1 MSNKRQAKADDSL
14 TAFKPRAGANP
25 RSRAGCLTCK
35 AKHVWH
41 FFLLFSFVSL
51 SFWLFFLDFSI
62 ITCAPE
68 PAADSANKT
77 KCDETRPECLRC
89 TRKGIKC
96 GGYWREFKWSFKH
109 QPGSQDAVVEFEVA
123 DAPDGRLAAPA
134 PAPAPAPAARA
145 VAPLV
150 RRPRHAASLS
160 RDSISAP
167 VPSATGDG
175 EDSSLALRGDSAES
189 DMPPRKAAR
198 RTSVARPRTATSAH
212 DASSS
217 ALLPADHFAERPVFM
232 PASITDTSSL
242 LISNWFEQVCP
253 AWSGF
258 DSAANLNR
266 KLATELWHESRSV
279 FSSLQSMSAAFLS
292 TRLPHMRQPAVRFM
306 QTATESIQAEVK
318 AIRNCVHLDAVPT
331 GLLFSLFCLGTT
343 VCWIDASQ
351 LGLPF
356 FREARLLLDRLNRRL
371 PSLYQKD
378 VELLSF
384 FNKSLTYCEMLLAV
398 VSDGDLSTGTEMPN
412 LAQQTQGSTGKDGC
426 AESSDKG
433 VDNYPHPWTG
443 ISTVT
448 SRLFAESIRL
458 CRTFRHNTRQQK
470 DTGRDFHTALQEI
483 QAAQRLEEQL
493 LELEFPS
500 MLPNSDTGDDRTPYF
515 HLARVAEAYQ
525 LASLLQLYQTFPDLV
540 SLRLPINDVTS
551 TGGSISWEEW
561 IIPLSLRLVRVLEHI
576 PPSSG
581 SRAIQPLLY
590 ISASTGLRYDMKA
603 PAEALDCPWNL
614 GMGSMEAP
622 FRPRYD
628 YGGGLGPL
636 SETQMHTLAPASIS
650 RMSLDVSNA
659 RHFIMGRLGILE
671 NSLPPKPVIVA
682 KTLIRAIWDAYDG
695 EMPGSTAVH
704 WVDVMEDNN
713 LRTMFG

>member
-1 MSNKRQAKADDSL
+1 MSNKRQAKADGCL
-14 TAFKPRAGANP
+14 TASKPRAGANP

-35 AKHVWH
+35 AKHQKK
-41 FFLLFSFVSL
+41 
-51 SFWLFFLDFSI
+51 
-62 ITCAPE
+62 
-68 PAADSANKT
+68 KT

-109 QPGSQDAVVEFEVA
+109 QPGSKDAVMEFEVA
-123 DAPDGRLAAPA
+123 DASEGLAGTPA
-134 PAPAPAPAARA
+134 PAPAPVPAPART
-145 VAPLV
+145 VAPLA

-160 RDSISAP
+160 RDNNLSS
-167 VPSATGDG
+167 VSSATGDKTR
-175 EDSSLALRGDSAES
+175 DDASLTIFGDTAES
-189 DMPPRKAAR
+189 DMPRRKAAR
-198 RTSVARPRTATSAH
+198 RTSVVRPRTATSTRVRPDSAH
-212 DASSS
+212 DASAS
-217 ALLPADHFAERPVFM
+217 ALVSTDQFTEMPVFM
-232 PASITDTSSL
+232 TTSITDTPSL

-318 AIRNCVHLDAVPT
+318 AIRSRVHLDTVPT

-371 PSLYQKD
+371 PSLYEKD
-378 VELLSF
+378 AELLSF

-398 VSDGDLSTGTEMPN
+398 VGDGDLSTGTDTSIP
-412 LAQQTQGSTGKDGC
+412 AQQTNCSTGKDGC
-426 AESSDKG
+426 EEKSDKG

-483 QAAQRLEEQL
+483 QSAQRLEEQL

-500 MLPNSDTGDDRTPYF
+500 MPQNSDTGDDLTPYF

-540 SLRLPINDVTS
+540 SLRLPINDATS
-551 TGGSISWEEW
+551 IAGNISWEEW

-581 SRAIQPLLY
+581 SRVIQPLLY
-590 ISASTGLRYDMKA
+590 ISASTGLRYDTKA
-603 PAEALDCPWNL
+603 SSDALDCPWDL
-614 GMGSMEAP
+614 SMGSMGAP

-628 YGGGLGPL
+628 YNGPLGPL
-636 SETQMHTLAPASIS
+636 NETQLQTLAPASIS

-659 RHFIMGRLGILE
+659 RHFIMSRLGILE

-713 LRTMFG
+713 LRSMFG